1 MPMPPAAPATS
12 NAAEPNLLG
21 DFLRARRER
30 LRPDDFGL
38 PRGARRRAPGLRREE
53 VAALCGVS
61 PTWITWIEQGRAAS
75 VSPQTLAAIA
85 DGLKLS
91 AAERAYLFGIAPP
104 RAGAAGP
111 VAEPEPGPQPLSM
124 LVEAVRTPA
133 YVLDRHW
140 DAVVWN
146 RPAAELFADW
156 LGRRGAG
163 QGHSRNLLR
172 YVFTDPRARSLIV
185 DWTERA
191 PRLVAEYRADTAAW
205 HDDPVRRAQVEAL
218 CFASADFAAA
228 WRSQQVLARE
238 GGLRR
243 FLHPKRGP
251 CRYRQF
257 TLRVAGRAELKF
269 AVLAPES

>member
-1 MPMPPAAPATS
+1 MPTAAPAIA

-30 LRPDDFGL
+30 LRPEDFGL
-38 PRGARRRAPGLRREE
+38 PRGTRRRAPGLRREE
-53 VAALCGVS
+53 VATLCGVS

-75 VSPQTLAAIA
+75 VSAQTLAAIA
-85 DGLKLS
+85 GGLKLS
-91 AAERAYLFGIAPP
+91 AAERSYLFGIAQP
-104 RAGAAGP
+104 RGAAPLPAGDGRADPGP
-111 VAEPEPGPQPLSM
+111 EPQPLSV

-146 RPAAELFADW
+146 KPAAELFSGW
-156 LGRRGAG
+156 LGRRAN
-163 QGHSRNLLR
+163 RNLLR

-185 DWTERA
+185 DWAERA

-205 HDDPVRRAQVEAL
+205 HDDPVRRALVGEL
-218 CFASADFAAA
+218 CLASAEFAAA

-243 FLHPKRGP
+243 FMHPKRGP

-257 TLRVAGRAELKF
+257 TLQVAGRAELKL
-269 AVLAPES
+269 AVLTPER

>member
-1 MPMPPAAPATS
+1 MPSSASRPRPD
-12 NAAEPNLLG
+12 AEPGLLG

-30 LRPDDFGL
+30 LRPEDFGL
-38 PRGARRRAPGLRREE
+38 PRGTRRRAPGLRREE

-75 VSPQTLAAIA
+75 VSLQTLAALA
-85 DGLKLS
+85 AGLKLS
-91 AAERAYLFGIAPP
+91 AAERAYLFGIAPQ
-104 RAGAAGP
+104 RGP
-111 VAEPEPGPQPLSM
+111 ARLRTAEGAEPAADTQQLSA
-124 LVEAVRTPA
+124 LVAAVRTPA

-146 RPAAELFADW
+146 KPAGELFADW
-156 LGRRGAG
+156 LGKRRPAD
-163 QGHSRNLLR
+163 RNLLR
-172 YVFTDPRARSLIV
+172 YVFAHPQARRLIV
-185 DWTERA
+185 DWDERA

-205 HDDPVRRAQVEAL
+205 HDDPVRQALVEAL

-238 GGLRR
+238 GGLRVFR
-243 FLHPKRGP
+243 HPRRGL

-257 TLRVAGRAELKF
+257 TLRVAGRAELKLS
-269 AVLAPES
+269 VLVPEDG